1 MSDTQKNTIEE
12 AVERVTLVPGTIKFH
27 MFCLYQPFII
37 LWQHNSNIYGFSLS
51 ALLVVLF
58 VVWTSRRMIHTYKD
72 AAGLWE
78 IDKYRPVTEVI
89 VNLCLNLLMDKML
102 GLEGIVLS
110 TIISMLFVGMPWKIK
125 CFIGDYF
132 KEDLKRYILF
142 WILNI
147 LKITIL
153 IIILFTIT
161 YYIHDTSLWR
171 FVLKAIAVLLG
182 SAILTALFFSKTNGL
197 TRKLRYRLR
206 GVRTI
211 TQHLRI
217 PEH

>member
-1 MSDTQKNTIEE
+1 
-12 AVERVTLVPGTIKFH
+12 
-27 MFCLYQPFII
+27 
-37 LWQHNSNIYGFSLS
+37 
-51 ALLVVLF
+51 
-58 VVWTSRRMIHTYKD
+58 MIHTYKD

-110 TIISMLFVGMPWKIK
+110 TIISMLFVGMPWEIK

-197 TRKLRYRLR
+197 QST
-206 GVRTI
+206 
-211 TQHLRI
+211 
-217 PEH
+217 

>member
-1 MSDTQKNTIEE
+1 
-12 AVERVTLVPGTIKFH
+12 
-27 MFCLYQPFII
+27 
-37 LWQHNSNIYGFSLS
+37 
-51 ALLVVLF
+51 
-58 VVWTSRRMIHTYKD
+58 MIHTYKD
-72 AAGLWE
+72 AAGLWK

-110 TIISMLFVGMPWKIK
+110 TIISMLFVGMPWEIK

-182 SAILTALFFSKTNGL
+182 SAILTALFFSKTSGL
-197 TRKLRYRLR
+197 QST
-206 GVRTI
+206 
-211 TQHLRI
+211 
-217 PEH
+217 

>member
-27 MFCLYQPFII
+27 MLCLYQPFII
-37 LWQHNSNIYGFSLS
+37 LWQHNSNVYGFSLP

-58 VVWTSRRMIHTYKD
+58 VVWISRRMIHTYKD

-110 TIISMLFVGMPWKIK
+110 TIIYVVCWDALGNKMLYW
-125 CFIGDYF
+125 
-132 KEDLKRYILF
+132 
-142 WILNI
+142 
-147 LKITIL
+147 
-153 IIILFTIT
+153 
-161 YYIHDTSLWR
+161 
-171 FVLKAIAVLLG
+171 
-182 SAILTALFFSKTNGL
+182 
-197 TRKLRYRLR
+197 
-206 GVRTI
+206 
-211 TQHLRI
+211 
-217 PEH
+217 